1 MAGRASISG
10 AREVSLPELDSPL
23 PRKRPEAPER
33 LQILYIRSVSP
44 FPELE
49 QFLRDTIKR
58 CEGPGGVG
66 GAWGRGHQQQ
76 RRGPSVTPPPPVRR
90 YNLQVLEAQGDM
102 KQALSQLQSRHP
114 ELEAV
119 LMGTR
124 RTDPYSCSLCPFSP
138 TDPGWPAFMR
148 VNPLLVMPRGLPP
161 PASRPSSAAHP
172 GLRRGG
178 RRGPGPG

>member
-1 MAGRASISG
+1 M
-10 AREVSLPELDSPL
+10 
-23 PRKRPEAPER
+23 
-33 LQILYIRSVSP
+33 
-44 FPELE
+44 
-49 QFLRDTIKR
+49 
-58 CEGPGGVG
+58 
-66 GAWGRGHQQQ
+66 
-76 RRGPSVTPPPPVRR
+76 TPPPPVRR

-178 RRGPGPG
+178 RRGPDEGAPSFRGGRAICSFSLSTDIRRAVIHRQALCVFLWPEQ

>member
-1 MAGRASISG
+1 MRLGTEVAAVTSWFGVAGRASISG

-66 GAWGRGHQQQ
+66 TNSGVA
-76 RRGPSVTPPPPVRR
+76 GPP
-90 YNLQVLEAQGDM
+90 
-102 KQALSQLQSRHP
+102 
-114 ELEAV
+114 
-119 LMGTR
+119 
-124 RTDPYSCSLCPFSP
+124 
-138 TDPGWPAFMR
+138 
-148 VNPLLVMPRGLPP
+148 
-161 PASRPSSAAHP
+161 
-172 GLRRGG
+172 
-178 RRGPGPG
+178 